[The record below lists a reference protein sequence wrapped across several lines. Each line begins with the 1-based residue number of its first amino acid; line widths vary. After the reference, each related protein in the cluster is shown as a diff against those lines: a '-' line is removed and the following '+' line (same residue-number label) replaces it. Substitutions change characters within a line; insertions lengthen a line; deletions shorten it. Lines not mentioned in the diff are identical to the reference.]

1 MNRFATAERVSRD
14 ISDNFVFQRSLLAY
28 HRAAELVAGDVLEIG
43 TGTGYGIELIAP
55 RCSRFVTIDK
65 FAGEGVPT
73 TAPNVEFRQ
82 MQVPPIAFPDA
93 SFDCVIS
100 FQVIEHIDDDAAFV
114 REAARVL
121 RPGGRFIV
129 STPNAPMSL
138 TRNPWHVREYRIGEL
153 KRLLATDF
161 ADIEACGVV
170 GNDKVMEYYARNK
183 RSVERIARFDILDL
197 QHRLPRRLLQIPYD
211 MLNRIN
217 RRRLLND
224 NRELTSSIRME
235 DYRIVPAEE
244 NCFDLFFI
252 AQKGAAHPA
261 GR

>member
-1 MNRFATAERVSRD
+1 
-14 ISDNFVFQRSLLAY
+14 
-28 HRAAELVAGDVLEIG
+28 
-43 TGTGYGIELIAP
+43 
-55 RCSRFVTIDK
+55 
-65 FAGEGVPT
+65 
-73 TAPNVEFRQ
+73 
-82 MQVPPIAFPDA
+82 
-93 SFDCVIS
+93 
-100 FQVIEHIDDDAAFV
+100 
-114 REAARVL
+114 
-121 RPGGRFIV
+121 
-129 STPNAPMSL
+129 MSL